1 LPAYATHSPG
11 QAEAAAEIAD
21 LTHGRRFSATLYARP
36 CDILLYRIRVYN
48 PGSSDL
54 HHVWVAASINTLS
67 AYKKIIP
74 TLTVYTPDGSQPE
87 VSIQPVIIL
96 PQARTQTYIVHSTE
110 MLNSA
115 GVVVRTSASGQ
126 LSDAVTATEN
136 GIQIGNVDVGVT
148 EFIDF
153 RTKLSCAPP
162 SIQ

>member
-1 LPAYATHSPG
+1 M
-11 QAEAAAEIAD
+11 
-21 LTHGRRFSATLYARP
+21 
-36 CDILLYRIRVYN
+36 YN

-54 HHVWVAASINTLS
+54 HHVWVAASINNLS

-74 TLTVYTPDGSQPE
+74 TLTVYTPDGVQPE

-115 GVVVRTSASGQ
+115 GIVMRTSASGQ

-136 GIQIGNVDVGVT
+136 GIEIGNVDVGVT